1 MQKRYFIIGVL
12 GLLAACLL
20 AVVVYNIPFVNE
32 RLGWRVE
39 NLRTQVR
46 HALNPPE
53 QAVFIPQEND
63 QATMEAIVQA
73 TVQAAL
79 ATPTPTHT
87 QMAPVGAGSGPIL
100 EASPTPEAT
109 PTATPTPIPLPEEV
123 ALSGYRHEWQQ
134 MNNCGPATL
143 AMGLSF
149 WGWEGNQT
157 DTRAVLRPNFRQVDD
172 KNVNPDEMVAYV
184 QAQDG
189 LSALTR
195 IGGDIE
201 LLKRLLASGY
211 PVLIEKGLQ
220 HSPKDWMGHYV
231 LVTGYNEARQHF
243 ITQDSYTGPGENVL
257 VPYSELSERWWRDF
271 NYVYVVIYPSSQE
284 AEVLSILGANAD
296 EQENARLAAA
306 KAESE
311 IASLSGRNLYFAWYN
326 LGSSRVRLGD
336 YGGAAVAYD
345 QAFGIYPSIPEDDR
359 PWRMLWYQ
367 FGPYA
372 AYTQT
377 GRYQD
382 VQNLANQTLYT
393 LGNPILEE
401 SLYWQGRA
409 QEGLGQ
415 TDQAVSSYRQAVAI
429 NPDSTPALVELAR
442 LGVSP

>member
-1 MQKRYFIIGVL
+1 MRKRIFIIGVF

-20 AVVVYNIPFVNE
+20 AVAGYNIPFVHE
-32 RLGWRVE
+32 RLAWRVE
-39 NLRTQVR
+39 NLQTQMR

-53 QAVFIPQEND
+53 QAVFIPQQND
-63 QATMEAIVQA
+63 QATMDAIVQA

-79 ATPTPTHT
+79 ATPSPTQALPTLT
-87 QMAPVGAGSGPIL
+87 QPGP
-100 EASPTPEAT
+100 SPTPETT
-109 PTATPTPIPLPEEV
+109 PTATLTPTPLPEEI
-123 ALSGYRHEWQQ
+123 ALTGYRHEWQQ
-134 MNNCGPATL
+134 MNNCGPTTL
-143 AMGLSF
+143 AMGLSY
-149 WGWEGNQT
+149 WGWEGDQT

-172 KNVNPDEMVAYV
+172 KNVNPEEMVAYV
-184 QAQDG
+184 ETQSG
-189 LSALTR
+189 LGALSR

-201 LLKRLLASGY
+201 LLKRLVAAGY

-231 LVTGYNEARQHF
+231 LVTGYNEVRQHF

-271 NYVYVVIYPSSQE
+271 NYAYVVIFATEQE
-284 AEVLSILGANAD
+284 PQVLKILGQDAN
-296 EQENARLAAA
+296 EQENARMAAA

-311 IASLSGRNLYFAWYN
+311 IAGLSGRNLYFAWYN

-336 YGGAAVAYD
+336 YAGAAAAYD
-345 QAFGIYPSIPEDDR
+345 QAFSIYPSIPEDDR

-367 FGPYA
+367 FGPYE

-382 VQNLANQTLYT
+382 VLNLANQTLFT
-393 LGNPILEE
+393 LGKPILEE

-415 TDQAVSSYRQAVAI
+415 SEQAISSYRQAVAI
-429 NPDSTPALVELAR
+429 NPDSTPALAELNR
-442 LGVSP
+442 LGVTP

>member
-1 MQKRYFIIGVL
+1 MQKRLFLIGVF

-20 AVVVYNIPFVNE
+20 AVVLYNVPFVHE
-32 RLGWRVE
+32 RLAWRVE
-39 NLRTQVR
+39 NLQTRVR

-53 QAVFIPQEND
+53 QAVFIPQQND

-73 TVQAAL
+73 TVQSASINPSATL
-79 ATPTPTHT
+79 AQPMLTLTLPGPTPT
-87 QMAPVGAGSGPIL
+87 QQ
-100 EASPTPEAT
+100 
-109 PTATPTPIPLPEEV
+109 PTATITPTSTPLPGEV
-123 ALSGYRHEWQQ
+123 ALTGYRHEWQQ

-149 WGWEGNQT
+149 WGWDGDQT

-172 KNVNPDEMVAYV
+172 KNVNPQEMVDYV
-184 QAQDG
+184 EAQGG
-189 LSALTR
+189 LGALAR

-201 LLKRLLASGY
+201 MLKRLLAAGY

-231 LVTGYNEARQHF
+231 LVTGYNEARQQF

-257 VPYSELSERWWRDF
+257 VPYAELSERWWRDF
-271 NYVYVVIYPSSQE
+271 NYVYVVIFPSE
-284 AEVLSILGANAD
+284 RERDVLGILGAHAD
-296 EQENARLAAA
+296 VEENARLAAE

-311 IASLSGRNLYFAWYN
+311 ASQLSGRNLYFAWYN
-326 LGSSRVRLGD
+326 LGSSKARLGD
-336 YGGAAVAYD
+336 YAGAALAYD
-345 QAFGIYPSIPEDDR
+345 QAFAIYPSIPEDDR

-367 FGPYA
+367 VGPYE
-372 AYTQT
+372 AYYHS

-382 VQNLANQTLYT
+382 VLNLANQTLFT

-409 QEGLGQ
+409 QEALGQ
-415 TDQAVSSYRQAVAI
+415 VDQAVSSYRQAAAI
-429 NPDSTPALVELAR
+429 NPDSTPALAELQR
-442 LGVSP
+442 LGLTP